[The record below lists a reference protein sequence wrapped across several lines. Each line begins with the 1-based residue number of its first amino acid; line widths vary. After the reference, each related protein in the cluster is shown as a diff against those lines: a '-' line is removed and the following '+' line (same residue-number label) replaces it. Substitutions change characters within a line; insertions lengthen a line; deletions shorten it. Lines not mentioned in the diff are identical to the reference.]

1 MTIAAAHATTH
12 AATRYS
18 FHALPMPGGFADALS
33 RTLGAL
39 AAEGFGVLTDIDMQ
53 ATLRTRLGV
62 ETPPCRI
69 LGACNP
75 PLALRALQAE
85 PDIAVLLPC
94 NVVVRQEDDG
104 DVTVSF
110 MDPAAVLQLS
120 GNAAVAEVA
129 RDARARLE
137 RVRQALGGIG

>member
-1 MTIAAAHATTH
+1 MTIASAH

-18 FHALPMPGGFADALS
+18 FHGQPMPGGFADALS
-33 RTLGAL
+33 RTVGAL
-39 AAEGFGVLTDIDMQ
+39 AAEGFGVLSDIDMQ

-62 ETPPCRI
+62 ETLPCRI

-85 PDIAVLLPC
+85 PDIAVMLPC

-110 MDPAAVLQLS
+110 MDPVAVLQLT
-120 GNAAVAEVA
+120 GNATVAEVA
-129 RDARARLE
+129 REVRARLE